1 MTVPEI
7 YDYLVRARRDL
18 WATLEG
24 VPDEV
29 LSRQVLDGKRLHS
42 DQGPHLSHGRG
53 RGLLASRGHSA

>member
-1 MTVPEI
+1 MNTPET

-29 LSRQVLDGKRLHS
+29 LSRSLLRRLAQTLGGVRPFS
-42 DQGPHLSHGRG
+42 LRK
-53 RGLLASRGHSA
+53 ASLRHYA